1 MIKTKV
7 FFLGQEFPTI
17 MSGMPMINTLA
28 NKALYIKTIRI
39 KAI

>member
-7 FFLGQEFPTI
+7 FFLGQFPTI